1 MSNPARKPGPDPEPE
16 GSVTIISL
24 VPVSRPISNDLPEDL
39 GAGYAILLCGLS
51 PGGVYLNQRQFPGL
65 AVSSYLTLFTLT
77 VAGTKPGQPAV
88 SFLWHFPYFPKETVG
103 VTHHPALWSPDF
115 PPTIGRR
122 SPERGWTWVRLSGY
136 AVQARGRAS
145 SSGF

>member
-39 GAGYAILLCGLS
+39 GAGYATLLCGLS
-51 PGGVYLNQRQFPGL
+51 PGGVYLNQRQFPGP

-88 SFLWHFPYFPKETVG
+88 SFLWHFPYFPEG
-103 VTHHPALWSPDF
+103 NGGRYPSPCPVEPGLSSDHW
-115 PPTIGRR
+115 PTIARTGLDL
-122 SPERGWTWVRLSGY
+122 G
-136 AVQARGRAS
+136 QAIRVLGPSKGAD
-145 SSGF
+145 